1 MNWLRRFMM
10 GRYGN
15 DQLNVALMIFSLLIL
30 ILGQVLRF
38 SPLVWVAVILL
49 VLCYARMF
57 SRNTSRRY
65 GENMKFIKFWNP
77 IRNWFLGIR
86 ARGKD
91 KTHRYYKCPKCK
103 LRVRVPK
110 GKGKIKITCPS
121 CKTSFIKKT

>member
-57 SRNTSRRY
+57 SPKYQPPVWGKHEIHEVLESHSQLVPGDS
-65 GENMKFIKFWNP
+65 GEGQGQNP
-77 IRNWFLGIR
+77 PL
-86 ARGKD
+86 
-91 KTHRYYKCPKCK
+91 
-103 LRVRVPK
+103 L
-110 GKGKIKITCPS
+110 
-121 CKTSFIKKT
+121 

>member
-49 VLCYARMF
+49 VLCYARDVF
-57 SRNTSRRY
+57 PKYQPPVWGKHEIHEVLESHSQLVPGDS
-65 GENMKFIKFWNP
+65 GEGQGQNP
-77 IRNWFLGIR
+77 PL
-86 ARGKD
+86 
-91 KTHRYYKCPKCK
+91 
-103 LRVRVPK
+103 L
-110 GKGKIKITCPS
+110 
-121 CKTSFIKKT
+121 

>member
-15 DQLNVALMIFSLLIL
+15 DQLNVALMIFALVIL
-30 ILGQVLRF
+30 VLGQILRF
-38 SPLVWVAVILL
+38 SPLVWVAMAIL
-49 VLCYARMF
+49 VLCYIRMF

-65 GENMKFIKFWNP
+65 QENMKFMKFWSP
-77 IRNWFLGIR
+77 IRNWFLGVR
-86 ARGKD
+86 MRSRD
-91 KTHRYYKCPKCK
+91 KAHRYYKCPKCK

>member
-65 GENMKFIKFWNP
+65 GENHEIHEVLESHSQLVPGDSGEGQGQNP
-77 IRNWFLGIR
+77 PL
-86 ARGKD
+86 
-91 KTHRYYKCPKCK
+91 
-103 LRVRVPK
+103 L
-110 GKGKIKITCPS
+110 
-121 CKTSFIKKT
+121 